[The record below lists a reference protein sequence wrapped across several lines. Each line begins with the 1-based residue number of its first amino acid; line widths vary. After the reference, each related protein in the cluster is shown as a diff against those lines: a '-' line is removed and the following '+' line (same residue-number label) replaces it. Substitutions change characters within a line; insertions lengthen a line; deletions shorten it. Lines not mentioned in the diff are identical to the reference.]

1 MPFSS
6 MFPIRLI
13 QCMCLSICVFEREGG
28 GREEGRGTREG
39 GQGGRVGGRKGIGR
53 GEMYVSV
60 CVCEWACM

>member
-39 GQGGRVGGRKGIGR
+39 GQGGREGGRKGRGR
-53 GEMYVSV
+53 GERDVSV
-60 CVCEWACM
+60 CGGDWAGM